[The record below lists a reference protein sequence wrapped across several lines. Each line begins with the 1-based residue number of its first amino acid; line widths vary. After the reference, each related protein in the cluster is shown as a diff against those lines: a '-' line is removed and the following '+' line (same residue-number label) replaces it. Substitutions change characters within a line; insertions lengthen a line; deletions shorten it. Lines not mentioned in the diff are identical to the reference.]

1 MCMNGKK
8 KYRVKL
14 LFVYNVSLFNTNY
27 YKLYE
32 GMKIYFAYISSL
44 KMVK

>member
-8 KYRVKL
+8 NYRVKL
-14 LFVYNVSLFNTNY
+14 LFVYNASYFNTNY